1 MTATILGT
9 MIVPLMLV
17 VFRWWLH
24 YHQSHAW
31 EDTNGVVLMLAPL
44 LSLISIPLLGLCA
57 FHADQW
63 RRGYRFLADRGIPPK
78 YVWLSRQ
85 SIAFG
90 PPLLVLAALLLAGV
104 VLATLFL
111 PNPLYFPRSHGAP
124 PLELYAGILV
134 SGYSFFA
141 VFGYLVLAITVGQL
155 ASMFLRSG
163 LLAGLLCIVLTG
175 LLVGWSAVMWV
186 WHVSWLWSVLPIPL
200 VLLLASRLRTRNW
213 LLERNT
219 LRAWLPPLLMLL
231 VPAAALLT
239 AVPLYRV
246 YGVPAIDPGFSLEEY
261 DRPLT
266 PEEQITLN
274 TYMHACLK
282 SSQLGFEAHN
292 RLFKTREGRNRPEVI
307 AAETAWVK
315 ENRGLIGDVMK
326 AGKMPLPARV
336 VERLPQFQTAYL
348 IELLICSAT
357 QLEELGKLDAAIE
370 QYMAA
375 IKIAVQLHAWYPIEW
390 PGNGYERDRG
400 DQLELEAY
408 ARLPRWAARPGQTPE
423 RILAAARQLEKLTS
437 DVPTSDGIKAA
448 HCRVRRFLLGDAGAI
463 NRTEISNPRPVP
475 TFTLF
480 WLRLPWERARA
491 LRLLDRVTQ
500 EELAVLANSERF
512 ARSGKAIPQAFPPPD
527 EYTSR
532 WLQGFDIPYALQNQV
547 YVPPVCYA
555 EPGEASELVRT
566 YTAIETSRRATRLLL
581 ALEAWKLRH
590 GSLPKTLEELV
601 GTVPGPAPG
610 RSLYGRAIPLFSRGA
625 EHSLLVA
632 SAHARQALDVQ

>member
-1 MTATILGT
+1 MHST
-9 MIVPLMLV
+9 P
-17 VFRWWLH
+17 
-24 YHQSHAW
+24 
-31 EDTNGVVLMLAPL
+31 TNG
-44 LSLISIPLLGLCA
+44 
-57 FHADQW
+57 D
-63 RRGYRFLADRGIPPK
+63 RGYRFLADRGIPPK

-104 VLATLFL
+104 FLATLFL

-124 PLELYAGILV
+124 LLELYAGILV

-141 VFGYLVLAITVGQL
+141 VFGYLVLGITVGQL

-231 VPAAALLT
+231 VPAAALLM

-423 RILAAARQLEKLTS
+423 RILAAVRAVGET
-437 DVPTSDGIKAA
+437 
-448 HCRVRRFLLGDAGAI
+448 HVRRSHERRDQGRAL
-463 NRTEISNPRPVP
+463 SCP
-475 TFTLF
+475 TLSFGRRRCDQSEPKSATHGPCPP
-480 WLRLPWERARA
+480 LPSSGCVCRGKRARA

-500 EELAVLANSERF
+500 EELAVLANSELRPQWQSNPSGISA
-512 ARSGKAIPQAFPPPD
+512 ARRVYQSLVTRVRYSLRPAESSLRAARLLRRAWGSIRTGADLHGHRDFPPRHP
-527 EYTSR
+527 S
-532 WLQGFDIPYALQNQV
+532 ALS
-547 YVPPVCYA
+547 P
-555 EPGEASELVRT
+555 
-566 YTAIETSRRATRLLL
+566 
-581 ALEAWKLRH
+581 
-590 GSLPKTLEELV
+590 
-601 GTVPGPAPG
+601 
-610 RSLYGRAIPLFSRGA
+610 
-625 EHSLLVA
+625 
-632 SAHARQALDVQ
+632 